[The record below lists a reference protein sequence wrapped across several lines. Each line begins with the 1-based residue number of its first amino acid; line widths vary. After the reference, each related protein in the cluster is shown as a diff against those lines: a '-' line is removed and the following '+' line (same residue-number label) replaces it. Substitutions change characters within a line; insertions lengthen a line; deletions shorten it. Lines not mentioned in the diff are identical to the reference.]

1 MYIQEKGIPNSN
13 LELSVSSSYPTISH
27 KYYCHKQK
35 KLVPHINDAK
45 QSRSSFMSN
54 GSVIEQMKFEQYSR
68 HSSIISNG
76 SKGSRSS
83 KIQKLKKEGRMN
95 LIE

>member
-1 MYIQEKGIPNSN
+1 MGESTGDNNDKCIAEPN
-13 LELSVSSSYPTISH
+13 LELTLSSSYPTISH
-27 KYYCHKQK
+27 KYYCHKQIK
-35 KLVPHINDAK
+35 MVPHINDPK

-76 SKGSRSS
+76 SRGSKSS
-83 KIQKLKKEGRMN
+83 KI
-95 LIE
+95 